1 RNSISRA
8 WQRDFFS
15 KTPTPICRLC
25 APHLQRSLENGNR
38 LQVLECYFR
47 AMSARKKYSSARGA
61 QVRGAFEKP
70 YLFSKGRPA
79 AFEENPAP
87 PVRDRACRYRTGAI
101 DRVPG

>member
-79 AFEENPAP
+79 AFLAKTSP
-87 PVRDRACRYRTGAI
+87 PRRRGGSRYRG
-101 DRVPG
+101 R